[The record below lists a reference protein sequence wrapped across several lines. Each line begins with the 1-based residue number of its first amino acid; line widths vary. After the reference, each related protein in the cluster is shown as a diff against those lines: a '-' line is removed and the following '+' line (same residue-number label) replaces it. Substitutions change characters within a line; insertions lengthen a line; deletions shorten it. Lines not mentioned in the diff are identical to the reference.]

1 MCLVFNSFPVT
12 FGAVGTPVIM
22 GFASLKEI
30 GITAMAKVGL
40 APAPIPGT
48 EVDGTPFFKLIGET
62 VTLMHGPMA
71 FILPIFMLGFMTRFF
86 GRNKSWKEGFAA
98 WSYCILAG
106 VCFAVP
112 YFLVAWLAGPE
123 VPSLIGGAMGLG
135 LLVWLTKMGVCVPKG
150 NWQFAPQAEWKP
162 SWTGSIKASDVTEYK
177 EHMSQLMAWMPY
189 ILCGL
194 ILVVTRVPYFGLK
207 QHMVG
212 AVTLPWKDILGVK
225 GVSASIDL
233 LWLPGTIP
241 FILVALITIALHGM
255 SGAKVAGAWKTTC
268 NKMVAPTIAL
278 IAAVSM
284 VSIFKGSGMT
294 TEVLADG
301 STMPSMPLVMAT

>member
-1 MCLVFNSFPVT
+1 
-12 FGAVGTPVIM
+12 
-22 GFASLKEI
+22 
-30 GITAMAKVGL
+30 
-40 APAPIPGT
+40 
-48 EVDGTPFFKLIGET
+48 
-62 VTLMHGPMA
+62 
-71 FILPIFMLGFMTRFF
+71 
-86 GRNKSWKEGFAA
+86 
-98 WSYCILAG
+98 
-106 VCFAVP
+106 
-112 YFLVAWLAGPE
+112 
-123 VPSLIGGAMGLG
+123 
-135 LLVWLTKMGVCVPKG
+135 MGVCVPKG

-255 SGAKVAGAWKTTC
+255 SVIEIGRASCRERV
-268 NKMVAPTIAL
+268 
-278 IAAVSM
+278 
-284 VSIFKGSGMT
+284 
-294 TEVLADG
+294 
-301 STMPSMPLVMAT
+301 